1 MVNQWSG
8 VETIS
13 CTRENFTCP
22 ASGQVVLDTL
32 SFSEVR
38 IITIIYM
45 FIVWKLNWYIIHNFV
60 YSYLV
65 FTWVEGRVANKIRNE
80 KENDIN
86 SVLPNSKT
94 PIKSG
99 VADFR
104 FILPLFYPLLVFI
117 SIYLSRSQFF
127 SHQVAL
133 FTIA

>member
-1 MVNQWSG
+1 
-8 VETIS
+8 
-13 CTRENFTCP
+13 
-22 ASGQVVLDTL
+22 
-32 SFSEVR
+32 
-38 IITIIYM
+38 M

-117 SIYLSRSQFF
+117 SIYLSRSHF
-127 SHQVAL
+127 SPTRWRSLQ
-133 FTIA
+133 